1 MYGIFPPRFTIR
13 KSTIHVGKYIYI
25 SFLNGMGQTSIF
37 TETKKIFGPPPSKH
51 SGINQT
57 LGNKI
62 GCHRQVGWKP
72 IRAEKAKHH
81 SYLSFAPGPAIK
93 TIPAEMLELFALFF
107 AWWEQSVSNDPA
119 ISRRIIHSYICGTVV
134 PWYSSVFVG
143 EDISSFDL
151 MFKLRGGPIFEAIFT
166 AVSKKIRTC
175 TT

>member
-13 KSTIHVGKYIYI
+13 KSTIHVGKYII
-25 SFLNGMGQTSIF
+25 S
-37 TETKKIFGPPPSKH
+37 EWYGPDIHFHRNEENIWTPPSKH

-81 SYLSFAPGPAIK
+81 SYLSFAPGPTIK
-93 TIPAEMLELFALFF
+93 TIPAEMLELFGLFF